1 MMDPFTLPPIY
12 CPFPTECHPQ
22 VEAVE
27 RHTQDWVRQ
36 FQLVQAGSAF
46 ERFRA
51 ARFAWLNA
59 RAAARA
65 EVADLELLTDW
76 VVWIFLLD
84 DHFDDGAFGRS
95 PAHLDRW
102 IAQYLA
108 IFVGAG
114 DITITAG
121 PTTNSL
127 REWWARAQP
136 RSTAAWRARFISV
149 ARNYFA
155 GCQWEAQNRAQGH
168 LPGMAEYVAM
178 RRQTSALR
186 TVFTLGELTEG
197 VALPAEVLAH
207 PTLRALADVANDAVA
222 WFNDLVSLRKEIER
236 DDPHNWA
243 RVFAR
248 ETGCSTAAAVRC
260 LAEAHND
267 RVRRYIAL
275 ERALPNFDVATDL
288 ALRRYL
294 HTFRGWMRGN
304 IDWATASGRYRNVPP
319 TADVYLDPIFG
330 DGAAMDVAAER

>member
-1 MMDPFTLPPIY
+1 MNQFIPPPVY
-12 CPFPTECHPQ
+12 CPFPSEYHPA
-22 VEAVE
+22 VDVVE
-27 RHTQDWVRQ
+27 RHSQEWVLR
-36 FQLVQAGSAF
+36 FRLVQAGGAF

-65 EVADLELLTDW
+65 EIADLALLTDW

-84 DHFDDGAFGRS
+84 DHFDEGVFGRS
-95 PAHLDRW
+95 PARIETW

-108 IFVGAG
+108 ILRGKNTPP
-114 DITITAG
+114 ITNG

-127 REWWARAQP
+127 REWWSRVGE
-136 RSTAAWRARFISV
+136 RSTAAWRERFISV
-149 ARNYFA
+149 AEDYFA
-155 GCQWEAQNRAQGH
+155 GCRWEAQNRATGH
-168 LPGMAEYVAM
+168 FPGLAEYVVM

-197 VALPAEVLAH
+197 VTLPAIVLGH
-207 PTLRALADVANDAVA
+207 PAIYELADVANDAVA
-222 WFNDLVSLRKEIER
+222 WFNDLVSFQKEIER
-236 DDPHNWA
+236 GDPHNWA
-243 RVFAR
+243 CVFAR
-248 ETGCSTAAAVRC
+248 ETGCSTSAALHC

-275 ERALPNFDVATDL
+275 EHALPTFDAITDR

-304 IDWATASGRYRNVPP
+304 IDWASDSGRYQNIPP
-319 TADVYLDPIFG
+319 TAAGYLDPIFG
-330 DGAAMDVAAER
+330 

>member
-1 MMDPFTLPPIY
+1 MDPFALPPIY
-12 CPFPTECHPQ
+12 CPFPTECHPH

-27 RHTQDWVRQ
+27 HHTQAWVRQ
-36 FQLVQAGSAF
+36 FHLVQAGGAL

-84 DHFDDGAFGRS
+84 DHFDDGTFGRS
-95 PAHLDRW
+95 PAHLATW
-102 IAQYLA
+102 IVQYMA
-108 IFVGAG
+108 ILEGG
-114 DITITAG
+114 DDALITDG

-127 REWWARAQP
+127 REWWGRAQG
-136 RSTAAWRARFISV
+136 RSTAAWRERFIDV
-149 ARNYFA
+149 ARDYFA
-155 GCQWEAQNRAQGH
+155 GCQWEAQNRAKGH

-197 VALPAEVLAH
+197 ATLPARVLAH
-207 PTLRALADVANDAVA
+207 PALRELADVANDAVA
-222 WFNDLVSLRKEIER
+222 WFNDLISLRKEIER

-267 RVRRYIAL
+267 RVRRYMAL
-275 ERALPNFDVATDL
+275 ERTLPTFAAATTR

-304 IDWATASGRYRNVPP
+304 IDWATNSGRYLSIPP
-319 TADVYLDPIFG
+319 TADGYLDPIFG
-330 DGAAMDVAAER
+330 DGAPIDMLAEG